1 MKKNTRNAVSLGA
14 AAIALA
20 FAPSAKVNAS
30 SHMDAPLITKDP
42 AANTTDVYAFVG
54 DDGVGGKR
62 LVTALGVYPHEE
74 PGVGPNAYNFD
85 DEVLYAI
92 HVSTGSDVAAGIATY
107 TYEFRFDTT
116 FRTAETILQSYLGV
130 VQGTAGPNQNLV
142 QTYEVTKV
150 TNASGDREELGSGFV
165 PPNNQ
170 GIATPFYNQGDDGNN
185 PAKGGVD
192 DPANLDVYTAG
203 SIATLANGYLSFAGQ
218 RDDGFYGDINSIF
231 DLLSLRSGAGNGV
244 DSQAGFNIHMM
255 ALTIPL
261 DELGG
266 DQQQVGVWATTSREQ
281 IDIVTNSQVIVNRS
295 TNRRKNKRRVRRTTV
310 VTNLVRVTQ
319 TPVKRFAQVA
329 RQGNPLFNEALVALA
344 DKDTYNTTTPA
355 SDAELFDKYA
365 RNPELAVLINALVPG
380 VDAVSTG
387 RDDLVGIYIPDV
399 IKVDLSTPPVRLA
412 GPPDDMGY
420 SRLSVFG
427 GDTLPSALTGGQVA
441 GGWPNGRRFGD
452 DVIDIAIQA
461 IVEDENADGIDGVS
475 ANDISYNKVF
485 PYEGTPQNGRVHTHD
500 PIPMMM
506 AP

>member
-1 MKKNTRNAVSLGA
+1 MKKHIRNAVGYVA
-14 AAIALA
+14 AAIALTV
-20 FAPSAKVNAS
+20 APTGQVDAS

-54 DDGVGGKR
+54 NDGGGGKR
-62 LVTALGVYPHEE
+62 LVTALGVYPHQE

-85 DEVLYAI
+85 DDVLYAI
-92 HVSTGSDVAAGIATY
+92 HVSTGADVAAGRATY

-116 FRTAETILQSYLGV
+116 LRTAETILQSYLGV
-130 VQGTAGPNQNLV
+130 LEGTAGPNQNLV
-142 QTYEVTKV
+142 QTYSVTKV
-150 TNASGDREELGSGFV
+150 TNASGERVDLGSGFV

-170 GIATPFYNQGDDGNN
+170 GVATPYYNVNDDGNN
-185 PAKGGVD
+185 PARGGVD
-192 DPANLDVYTAG
+192 DPANLDRYTDG
-203 SIATLANGYLSFAGQ
+203 GISTLSNGYVSFAGQ

-231 DLLSLRSGAGNGV
+231 DLLSLRSGAGNGK
-244 DSQAGFNIHMM
+244 DSQGGFNIHLM
-255 ALTIPL
+255 ALAIPL

-266 DQQQVGVWATTSREQ
+266 DQQQVGVYATTSRERIEIETDSQ
-281 IDIVTNSQVIVNRS
+281 IIVNRE
-295 TNRRKNKRRVRRTTV
+295 TDRRKTRRRVRRTTL
-310 VTNLVRVTQ
+310 VTNFVRVIQ
-319 TPVKRFAQVA
+319 TPVARFAQVA

-344 DKDTYNTTTPA
+344 DKDAYNTTTPE
-355 SDAELFDKYA
+355 SDAALFDKYA
-365 RNPELAVLINALVPG
+365 RNPELAVLINALIPG
-380 VDAVSTG
+380 VDARETD
-387 RDDLVGIYIPDV
+387 RDDLVGIYIPDL

-412 GPPDDMGY
+412 GPPHDMGW

-427 GDTLPSALTGGQVA
+427 GDTLPSTLTGGQVA

-485 PYEGTPQNGRVHTHD
+485 PYEGTPQNGRVHSHD
-500 PIPMMM
+500 PV